1 MGQTHA
7 ESDEALWSQWMTQA
21 QQGQEQSY
29 RLLLEALG
37 HVIEKY
43 LRGRFGALDFL
54 EDCVQEC
61 LLAIHQGRH
70 TYNNSRPFR
79 PWMFAIV
86 RHKVIDMLRKRD
98 VRSRHLVANTVSADG
113 DDGDDVIDRQPDH
126 SNRIE
131 DVIESE
137 EFFHNLT
144 PQFRQA
150 LILTKVVGLSIRE
163 SAQRLGVS
171 EAAMKVRVHR
181 AMQELRRELE
191 T

>member
-1 MGQTHA
+1 MGEKQA
-7 ESDEALWSQWMTQA
+7 ESDEALWSLWMTQA

-43 LRGRFGALDFL
+43 LRARFGALDFL

-70 TYNNSRPFR
+70 TYNSHRPFR

-86 RHKVIDMLRKRD
+86 RHKVIDMLRKRE
-98 VRSRHLVANTVSADG
+98 VRSRHLVGNTASAS
-113 DDGDDVIDRQPDH
+113 DDAADVIDRQPDH
-126 SNRIE
+126 SNRTE
-131 DVIESE
+131 DVVESG

-191 T
+191 M